1 MDVNQLY
8 SRRLAQLQRIRNNL
22 RQNIHAQDAH
32 PPFDGSLLIKVLRY
46 KLDRARRQSFYIIDT
61 PSRKLPQPIIHITG
75 SYGNLYQITF
85 TPTGISCSCDDS
97 STPCKHILYVLTLLR
112 LPLTTGWIKIVPVQ
126 VITSIQS
133 NTLNQQVLDPHSSSL
148 FLHGTSHNCFVC
160 KLPIQTTSN
169 YLVCTHCS
177 SCFHT
182 SCSPLNDNIT
192 CINCNQ
198 PSSIV
203 PVRILGNHKNFYH
216 ILTHLR
222 LSVKKIPENNNT
234 NNNNRHTYH
243 RHPSIRRNQPP
254 YPPLPLRIPLP
265 PPPPPPPLPPPPL
278 PPIHVGSNIHIIPA
292 SPTTS
297 SNTDVDQKQY
307 FTRHI

>member
-112 LPLTTGWIKIVPVQ
+112 LPLNTGWIKIVPVQ

-160 KLPIQTTSN
+160 KLQIQTTSN

-254 YPPLPLRIPLP
+254 YPPLPLRLPLP

-292 SPTTS
+292 SPPTS

-307 FTRHI
+307 FIRHI